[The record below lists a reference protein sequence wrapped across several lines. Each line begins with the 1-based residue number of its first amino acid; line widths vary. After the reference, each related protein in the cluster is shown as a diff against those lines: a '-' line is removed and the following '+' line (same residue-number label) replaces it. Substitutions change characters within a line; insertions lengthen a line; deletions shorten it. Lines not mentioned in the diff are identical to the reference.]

1 MALRAAGTW
10 PPPTTPTH
18 PTVLAKAAPNPS
30 VAAAMPG
37 EPGTAA
43 PTVPTAPNP
52 TLCRG
57 AEVSV
62 GSCRPAGCPRPTARS
77 LP

>member
-30 VAAAMPG
+30 MAAAMPG

-43 PTVPTAPNP
+43 PTAPNP
-52 TLCRG
+52 TLCWG

-62 GSCRPAGCPRPTARS
+62 GSCRPAGCPRPTARL